1 LAAIDANV
9 LGENM
14 HTDHADYF
22 HYTGKSRLE
31 KSLNSLLG
39 LIAGIAVDSSINARE
54 IEFLRTWLQEH
65 EDVVGSHPFNELIP
79 VVNAALADGILTE
92 DEKED
97 ILWLCEKLRSTEY
110 FDLVTADMQSLHA
123 MLGGV
128 AADGVISELEL
139 RGLSA
144 WLSEHQ
150 HLARCWPFDEVCSL
164 VSVVLTDGRID
175 QEEHR
180 MLMGFFGEFTAL
192 LDDRTVSNP
201 FVDDGITVAGLCAVC
216 PEISFQESVF
226 CFTGA
231 SQRHTRA
238 EFADMISR
246 QGGEF
251 VNSVSKKVDYLII
264 GADGNPCWAFA
275 CYGRKVERAVE
286 LRREG
291 SRLLII
297 HENDLLDAL
306 ADLE

>member
-1 LAAIDANV
+1 
-9 LGENM
+9 M
-14 HTDHADYF
+14 HTDHAEYF

-79 VVNAALADGILTE
+79 VVNAALADGILSE

-110 FDLVTADMQSLHA
+110 FDSVTADMQSLHA

-128 AADGVISELEL
+128 AADGVISESEL
-139 RGLSA
+139 RGLST

-180 MLMGFFGEFTAL
+180 MLMRFFGEFTAL